1 MTTTTLSFW
10 IYTLLIMGIGVFSAR
25 YGQKSS
31 EDFFLAGRVIGAWVA
46 ALSSS
51 ASAESGWVTLGLVG
65 MAFQTGIG
73 ALWIIPGTVLA
84 FLFNWLVIANR
95 LRRFARHQD
104 AITIPDVLVA
114 NFSGKSAAIIRLL
127 AMLIIERLVRRW
139 PPGVSWHQRLR

>member
-1 MTTTTLSFW
+1 MNTTVLSFW
-10 IYTLLIMGIGVFSAR
+10 FYTLFIMGIGIYSAR

-31 EDFFLAGRVIGAWVA
+31 ADFFLANRGIGAWVA

-65 MAFQTGIG
+65 MAFQTGVG

-95 LRRFARHQD
+95 LRHFARDRD

-114 NFSGKSAAIIRLL
+114 NYSGKPPPLSAY
-127 AMLIIERLVRRW
+127 W
-139 PPGVSWHQRLR
+139 PCSSS